1 MSRAEAHVVSARHRS
16 RVANG
21 RAHALVRTSRS
32 DASAFRCLML
42 TGGDA
47 SSIAMRDVDWGLKIG
62 DTLDTSSYASGNGF
76 AISSG
81 RMSTRH

>member
-1 MSRAEAHVVSARHRS
+1 MAVRMRSFARA
-16 RVANG
+16 VATPQ
-21 RAHALVRTSRS
+21 HF
-32 DASAFRCLML
+32 DAVML
-42 TGGDA
+42 TGVDA

-81 RMSTRH
+81 RISTRH